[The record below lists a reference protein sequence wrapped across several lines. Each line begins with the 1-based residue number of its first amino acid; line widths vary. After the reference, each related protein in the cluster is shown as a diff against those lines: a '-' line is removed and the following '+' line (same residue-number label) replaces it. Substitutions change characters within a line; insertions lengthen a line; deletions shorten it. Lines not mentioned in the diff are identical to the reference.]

1 VGEFRE
7 GKTKMCKILQCENFG
22 YFLKLGNSATNERT
36 VARAPRI
43 RFGTRGKSTSARR
56 GSWTMD
62 ENVVRLPVANGR
74 SAHGDTSVARVFS
87 VLDLFAPEAPVWT
100 VDMLVEQL
108 SLARATV
115 YRYVRALCDAGFLAP
130 VSGAGYV
137 LGPRFI
143 EFDRNIRLADPL
155 LQIVP
160 PVMAEL
166 RDIVQGAQLLC
177 TFYGLRVLTVLQ
189 DKTDPS
195 ITMSMERGRPF
206 SLFRGSPSRVIL
218 AHLPTYQ
225 LRNLALSHRAEI
237 AAAGLGESWTEF
249 RDGLRAIRRTGFLV
263 ASDINKALIGI
274 SAPIFHAPGAV
285 TASLCLVRV
294 KANLPPEDAV
304 FLGGLAVDAA
314 QRISRELQAFRPA
327 HAEARAPAFPV
338 SRVR

>member
-1 VGEFRE
+1 
-7 GKTKMCKILQCENFG
+7 
-22 YFLKLGNSATNERT
+22 
-36 VARAPRI
+36 
-43 RFGTRGKSTSARR
+43 
-56 GSWTMD
+56 MD
-62 ENVVRLPVANGR
+62 ENVVPLRVETGR
-74 SAHGDTSVARVFS
+74 AGHADTSIARVFG
-87 VLDLFAPEAPVWT
+87 VLDLFTPQAPVWT
-100 VDMLVEQL
+100 VDLLVDHL
-108 SLARATV
+108 ALARATV

-166 RDIVQGAQLLC
+166 RDIVQGGQLLC

-249 RDGLRAIRRTGFLV
+249 RDGLRAIRRTGYLV
-263 ASDINKALIGI
+263 ASDIDTALLGI

-294 KANLPPEDAV
+294 KANVSPEDAA
-304 FLGGLAVDAA
+304 FLGSLAVGAA

-327 HAEARAPAFPV
+327 HADTRAPAFPV